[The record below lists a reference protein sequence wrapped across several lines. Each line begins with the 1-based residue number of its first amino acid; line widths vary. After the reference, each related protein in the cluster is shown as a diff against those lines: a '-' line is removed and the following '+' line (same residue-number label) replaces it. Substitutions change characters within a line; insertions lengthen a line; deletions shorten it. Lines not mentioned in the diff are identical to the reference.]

1 MVEPEEFSVLH
12 CTGTVPSSGV
22 ESKMSELFEDAACA
36 VPVVLDVPVPPSLG
50 FFQIYSSTGP
60 ECGESPQIAALM
72 SPTMED
78 TFVMAEVDTKASTR
92 YDPEKSAGLPN
103 VPPCPSMPICSCAAP

>member
-22 ESKMSELFEDAACA
+22 ESKMSELFEDVACA

-50 FFQIYSSTGP
+50 FFQMYTDTGP
-60 ECGESPQIAALM
+60 ECGESPHIAALM
-72 SPTMED
+72 MPTMDD
-78 TFVMAEVDTKASTR
+78 TFVMADVDTRA
-92 YDPEKSAGLPN
+92 
-103 VPPCPSMPICSCAAP
+103 

>member
-50 FFQIYSSTGP
+50 FFQMYSRHRPGVRRIP
-60 ECGESPQIAALM
+60 PDRG
-72 SPTMED
+72 
-78 TFVMAEVDTKASTR
+78 VDDVQQWKT
-92 YDPEKSAGLPN
+92 
-103 VPPCPSMPICSCAAP
+103 PS